1 MIAITTVNQMRKSF
15 AHVFQNINFFIDFI
29 EMFAGD
35 SLYLCTGAIGI
46 GIQAQQG
53 SAFLN

>member
-1 MIAITTVNQMRKSF
+1 MIAVATVNQMRKSF
-15 AHVFQNINFFIDFI
+15 AHVFQNINLFIDFI
-29 EMFAGD
+29 EMLAGNG
-35 SLYLCTGAIGI
+35 LYLCTGAIGI